1 MAELKIEK
9 KAGMPHNLI
18 LEDRKKLVVSGVEDV
33 DSFDEQTVVAYTAV
47 GELMIKGEGLHI
59 NKLSLETGELTL
71 DGEIASLTYTE
82 NRRRHAKKQ
91 CGRNRKRAKLFWSQ
105 QRRCQQPESHRRMA
119 GHKGT
124 VPRTLI

>member
-18 LEDRKKLVVSGVEDV
+18 LEDRKKLVVSGVE
-33 DSFDEQTVVAYTAV
+33 
-47 GELMIKGEGLHI
+47 ELMIKGEGLHI

-82 NRRRHAKKQ
+82 NRSSN
-91 CGRNRKRAKLFWSQ
+91 GSFFSKLF
-105 QRRCQQPESHRRMA
+105 R
-119 GHKGT
+119 
-124 VPRTLI
+124 